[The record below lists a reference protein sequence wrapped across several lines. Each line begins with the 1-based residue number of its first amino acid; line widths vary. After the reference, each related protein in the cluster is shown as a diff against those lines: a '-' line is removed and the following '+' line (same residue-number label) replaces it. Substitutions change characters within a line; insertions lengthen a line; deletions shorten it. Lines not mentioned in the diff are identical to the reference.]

1 MAHRIIWLPAA
12 AQDLEEISDFV
23 GQTSRAYADSLIE
36 RILVAVEQVGD
47 FPRMGPVVRDV
58 RIKGIQLREV
68 SVRPYRV
75 IYRLRDDCVV
85 VLGVIHGARL
95 LRKAIRGRRMG

>member
-1 MAHRIIWLPAA
+1 
-12 AQDLEEISDFV
+12 
-23 GQTSRAYADSLIE
+23 
-36 RILVAVEQVGD
+36 
-47 FPRMGPVVRDV
+47 V
-58 RIKGIQLREV
+58 RIKGVELREV

-85 VLGVIHGARL
+85 VLGIIHGARL

>member
-12 AQDLEEISDFV
+12 AEDLQEISDYV
-23 GQTSRAYADSLIE
+23 GQTSQAYADSLIE
-36 RILVAVEQVGD
+36 RVLDAVERLVD

-58 RIKGIQLREV
+58 RVKGVELREI

-75 IYRLRDDCVV
+75 IYRLRSHRVII
-85 VLGVIHGARL
+85 LGVVHGARL
-95 LRKAIRGRRMG
+95 LRKAIRGRRMV

>member
-12 AQDLEEISDFV
+12 AQDLEEISNFIS
-23 GQTSRAYADSLIE
+23 QTSRAYADSLVE
-36 RILVAVEQVGD
+36 RILTVVEGLGD
-47 FPRMGPVVRDV
+47 FPRRGPVVGDV
-58 RIKGIQLREV
+58 RVRGVELREV

-75 IYRLRDDCVV
+75 IYRLRGDSMV

-95 LRKAIRGRRMG
+95 VRKAIRGRRMG

>member
-1 MAHRIIWLPAA
+1 MG
-12 AQDLEEISDFV
+12 S
-23 GQTSRAYADSLIE
+23 
-36 RILVAVEQVGD
+36 AVRE
-47 FPRMGPVVRDV
+47 V
-58 RIKGIQLREV
+58 RIKGVEFREV

-85 VLGVIHGARL
+85 LLSVIHGARL